1 MDHNQPS
8 FNQNTS
14 VTDHLSDHVSELE
27 AGLEDAVVE
36 ALDTDNITLVESLM
50 APAHYADVADLLE
63 RLNTENR
70 GRLLD
75 ILGPNFEPD
84 TLTELDDAVRDEVIE
99 HLGVEAAAAAVQELE
114 SDDVLQVMEELDDD
128 DQQQLLDAMPASER
142 SVIEQGL
149 SYPEDSAGRLM
160 QREVVNVPTFWN
172 VGETIDYI
180 RKCADSDDNN
190 LPDHFHDIFITDP
203 THKPVGILA
212 LDQLLRTRRP
222 VKIGDIM
229 EIDITPI
236 PVNTDQEDVALLFRR
251 RDLTSAPVVNMAGR
265 LLGTI
270 TIDDVVDV
278 IDEEHEQDIMRLGG
292 VQEGDLY
299 DAVLDT
305 TRARFSWLLVNLATA
320 ILASVVIGLFDATLE
335 QVIALAIIMPIVA
348 SMGGNAGTQ
357 TMTVTVRAL
366 AMKELTTTNAM
377 RVVGKE
383 ILVGFIN
390 GILFAVIA
398 AIIVWFW
405 FDSQTLGLVIGL
417 AMIVNMIVAGLSGT
431 MIPMILEQLGFDPA
445 VASGVFLTTITDV
458 VGFFVFLGLAATI
471 ML

>member
-1 MDHNQPS
+1 MQDSEPVQPR
-8 FNQNTS
+8 FEDGHAP
-14 VTDHLSDHVSELE
+14 VSDLE

-36 ALDTDNITLVESLM
+36 ALENHDAALVRKLM

-75 ILGPNFEPD
+75 ILGPDFEPD
-84 TLTELDDAVRDEVIE
+84 TLTELDDAVRDDVIE
-99 HLGVEAAAAAVQELE
+99 HLGVEAAAAAVQELD
-114 SDDVLQVMEELDDD
+114 SDDALQVMEELNED
-128 DQQQLLDAMPASER
+128 DQQQLLDAMPDSER

-160 QREVVNVPTFWN
+160 QREVVFIPTFWN

-190 LPDHFHDIFITDP
+190 LPDHFHDIFIVDP
-203 THKPVGILA
+203 AHKPVGMLA

-222 VKIGDIM
+222 VKIVDIM
-229 EIDITPI
+229 DDDITPI

-251 RDLTSAPVVNMAGR
+251 RDLTSAPVVDATGR

-305 TRARFSWLLVNLATA
+305 TRARFSWLLVNLGTA
-320 ILASVVIGLFDATLE
+320 IIASLVIGLFDATLE
-335 QVIALAIIMPIVA
+335 QIIALAILMPVVA

-366 AMKELTTTNAM
+366 AMKELTTTNAL

-383 ILVGFIN
+383 ILVGAIN
-390 GILFAVIA
+390 GVLFAVIA
-398 AIIVWFW
+398 ALVVWLW
-405 FDSQTLGLVIGL
+405 FDSLTLGLVIGL
-417 AMIVNMIVAGLSGT
+417 AMIVNMVVAGFSGT
-431 MIPMILEQLGFDPA
+431 MIPMLLDHLGFDPA
-445 VASGVFLTTITDV
+445 VASSVFLTTVTDV
-458 VGFFVFLGLAATI
+458 VGFFVFLGLAALI

>member
-1 MDHNQPS
+1 MDHNDPS
-8 FNQNTS
+8 SDQNAS
-14 VTDHLSDHVSELE
+14 IIDHLPDHMSDLE
-27 AGLEDAVVE
+27 AGLEDAVVA
-36 ALDTDNITLVESLM
+36 ALDTDNITLVKSLL

-70 GRLLD
+70 CRLLD

-99 HLGVEAAAAAVQELE
+99 YLGVEAAVAAVQELE
-114 SDDVLQVMEELDDD
+114 SDDVLQVMEELDFV
-128 DQQQLLDAMPASER
+128 DQQQLLNAMPASER

-160 QREVVNVPTFWN
+160 QREVVYVPTFWT

-180 RKCADSDDNN
+180 RKCADSDDII

-229 EIDITPI
+229 EDDITSI

-251 RDLTSAPVVNMAGR
+251 RDLTSAPVVDMTGR

-335 QVIALAIIMPIVA
+335 QVIALAILMPIVA

-383 ILVGFIN
+383 ILVGLIN
-390 GILFAVIA
+390 GVLFAVIA
-398 AIIVWFW
+398 AIIVWLW

-417 AMIVNMIVAGLSGT
+417 AMIVNMIVAGFSGT
-431 MIPMILEQLGFDPA
+431 MIPMLLEQLGFDPA
-445 VASGVFLTTITDV
+445 VVSGVFLTTITDV

-471 ML
+471 MI